1 MFVQINRLTL
11 APELG
16 ERVEHGFRHSTA
28 GLTGVPGF
36 LGFRLLRGQPTAE
49 GQAVYLAESTWDSEE
64 SYRAWVQSPSF
75 SQAHAGASGRA
86 PVQSALEQYDV
97 VHAVGVIVAE

>member
-16 ERVEHGFRHSTA
+16 ERVEHGFKHSTA
-28 GLTGVPGF
+28 NLAEVPGF
-36 LGFRLLRGQPTAE
+36 VGFRLLRGQPTAE

-64 SYRAWVQSPSF
+64 SYQAWLKSPSF

-86 PVQSALEQYDV
+86 PIQSALEQYDV
-97 VHAVGVIVAE
+97 VHAVGTIIAE